1 MKEITL
7 DVRGMSC
14 GHCVN
19 AIEGSVGELPGVRQ
33 VKADL
38 QNAQVSVSYDA
49 ATSSPT
55 AIKETIEEQGYDVA

>member
-7 DVRGMSC
+7 DVSGMSC

-19 AIEGSVGELPGVRQ
+19 AIEGSVGELPGVLQ
-33 VKADL
+33 VKVDL
-38 QNAQVSVSYDA
+38 QKAQVSVSYDE